1 MDPKPIFNATL
12 LLTAAVYGFV
22 LWIAMQAKLFG
33 FLIGYMITLSLFR
46 FSYHVLREVA
56 LGRRYITPPD
66 LESTNPVAET
76 TFVLHATLFLLLP
89 VMFWLMPRII
99 DGPTGE
105 YVRVLGLMLVLGTFP
120 ASVAVMAM
128 TRNSAA
134 ALSPLSI
141 GTVIKVLRGDY
152 LILLAWCAAVVVLA
166 NLASRLLGG
175 GSGVFDEIIGV
186 WGFLALFAL
195 VGSAIRAHRSD
206 FDYADVDEIRAQ
218 HVDEDRKRVWRADV
232 DRAYASIR
240 SGFVDQGYTTLKQL
254 IAREHDSLEV
264 YQWVF
269 NRMLDWQ
276 EQKFALDLARR
287 FVVRLVEEK
296 REQAA
301 LDLIQQ
307 CRRLS
312 PTFDVAREAAAHL
325 SAYARSIGRPKLA
338 EDLAAA
344 SAASPVPGSVAEG
357 SARPARPR
365 SVRVHRPRDQPR
377 AASVGQVLPEP
388 AQRYDHGARHADQEV
403 DVREAPDP
411 PREPAAQREERKL
424 DHRALPADRREVA
437 GVAIDERRRRRRPA
451 TRAASTRA
459 T

>member
-12 LLTAAVYGFV
+12 LLTAAVYGLV

-33 FLIGYMITLSLFR
+33 FLIGYMVTLSLFR

-56 LGRRYITPPD
+56 LGRKYITPPD

-76 TFVLHATLFLLLP
+76 TFVLHATLFSLLP

-134 ALSPLSI
+134 ALSPASI

-166 NLASRLLGG
+166 DLVSRLLGG
-175 GSGVFDEIIGV
+175 GILDEIIGV

-195 VGSAIRAHRSD
+195 VGSAIRAHRAD

-218 HVDEDRKRVWRADV
+218 HADEDHKRVWRAAV

-254 IAREHDSLEV
+254 IASEHDSLEV

-312 PTFDVAREAAAHL
+312 PTFEVPREAAVHL

-344 SAASPVPGSVAEG
+344 SAASPVPGPVAEG
-357 SARPARPR
+357 PA
-365 SVRVHRPRDQPR
+365 
-377 AASVGQVLPEP
+377 P
-388 AQRYDHGARHADQEV
+388 A
-403 DVREAPDP
+403 
-411 PREPAAQREERKL
+411 
-424 DHRALPADRREVA
+424 
-437 GVAIDERRRRRRPA
+437 A
-451 TRAASTRA
+451 TRAVSPRSQTP
-459 T
+459 

>member
-1 MDPKPIFNATL
+1 MDPKPILNATL
-12 LLTAAVYGFV
+12 LITAVVYGFV
-22 LWIAMQAKLFG
+22 LWIAIKAG
-33 FLIGYMITLSLFR
+33 FLGFTIGWMITLSLFR

-56 LGRRYITPPD
+56 LGRKNITPPD
-66 LESTNPVAET
+66 LESTNPFTEST
-76 TFVLHATLFLLLP
+76 LVLHATLYSLLP

-105 YVRVLGLMLVLGTFP
+105 YLRVLGLVLVLGTFP

-134 ALSPLSI
+134 ALSPVAI
-141 GTVIKVLRGDY
+141 GSVIKALRGDY
-152 LILLAWCAAVVVLA
+152 LILLGWCAAVVIVA
-166 NLASRLLGG
+166 NLASRLIGG
-175 GSGVFDEIIGV
+175 GSGIVDEIIGV

-195 VGSAIRAHRSD
+195 VGSAIRAHRAD
-206 FDYADVDEIRAQ
+206 FDYSDVDEIRAQ
-218 HVDEDRKRVWRADV
+218 HAEDDRVRVWRADV

-254 IAREHDSLEV
+254 ITREHESLEV

-296 REQAA
+296 REPAA

-312 PTFDVAREAAAHL
+312 PTFEIPRELGEKL
-325 SAYARSIGRPKLA
+325 SAYARSVGRPKLA
-338 EDLAAA
+338 EELAAA
-344 SAASPVPGSVAEG
+344 AAAQPSPAPQ
-357 SARPARPR
+357 PAAAQAAAAAPTVSPRPR
-365 SVRVHRPRDQPR
+365 SP
-377 AASVGQVLPEP
+377 
-388 AQRYDHGARHADQEV
+388 
-403 DVREAPDP
+403 
-411 PREPAAQREERKL
+411 
-424 DHRALPADRREVA
+424 
-437 GVAIDERRRRRRPA
+437 
-451 TRAASTRA
+451 
-459 T
+459 

>member
-12 LLTAAVYGFV
+12 LFTAVAYGFV
-22 LWIAMQAKLFG
+22 FWIAAHANVINTGYFGIGFGFG

-46 FSYHVLREVA
+46 FAYHVLHEVA
-56 LGRRYITPPD
+56 LGRKYITPPD
-66 LESTNPVAET
+66 LESTNPIGET
-76 TFVLHATLFLLLP
+76 TFSLHATLYTLLP
-89 VMFWLMPRII
+89 VMFFLMPRII
-99 DGPTGE
+99 AGPTGE
-105 YVRVLGLMLVLGTFP
+105 YVRVIGLVLVVGTFP

-134 ALSPLSI
+134 ALNPASI
-141 GTVIKVLRGDY
+141 GAVIKVLGRDY
-152 LILLAWCAAVVVLA
+152 LLLLGWCAAIVVLA
-166 NLASRLLGG
+166 ALVSALLGG
-175 GSGVFDEIIGV
+175 GGTGMVDEIIGV

-195 VGSAIRAHRSD
+195 VGSAIRAHRAD

-218 HVDEDRKRVWRADV
+218 HADEDRKRVWRSAV

-254 IAREHDSLEV
+254 IASEHDSLEV
-264 YQWVF
+264 YHWVF

-312 PTFDVAREAAAHL
+312 PAFEVPPEAATHL
-325 SAYARSIGRPKLA
+325 GAYARSVGRPKLA
-338 EDLAAA
+338 DELAAA
-344 SAASPVPGSVAEG
+344 AALSAA
-357 SARPARPR
+357 
-365 SVRVHRPRDQPR
+365 
-377 AASVGQVLPEP
+377 AA
-388 AQRYDHGARHADQEV
+388 
-403 DVREAPDP
+403 P
-411 PREPAAQREERKL
+411 PIPAAPSTASERS
-424 DHRALPADRREVA
+424 AAATPAVNP
-437 GVAIDERRRRRRPA
+437 RPP
-451 TRAASTRA
+451 SP
-459 T
+459 

>member
-1 MDPKPIFNATL
+1 MDPKPIFNATIL
-12 LLTAAVYGFV
+12 ITAVVYGFV
-22 LWIAMQAKLFG
+22 LWIAFQAKLFG
-33 FLIGYMITLSLFR
+33 FAIGWMITLSLFR

-56 LGRRYITPPD
+56 LGRKNITPPD
-66 LESTNPVAET
+66 LESTNPVAESPL
-76 TFVLHATLFLLLP
+76 VLHATLYALLP

-99 DGPTGE
+99 DGPAGE
-105 YVRVLGLMLVLGTFP
+105 YVRVLGLILVLGTFP

-128 TRNSAA
+128 TRNAAA
-134 ALSPLSI
+134 ALNPVSI

-152 LILLAWCAAVVVLA
+152 LILLAWCGAVVILA
-166 NLASRLLGG
+166 NVAAWLIGAGG
-175 GSGVFDEIIGV
+175 VVDEVIGV

-195 VGSAIRAHRSD
+195 VGSAIRAHRAD

-218 HVDEDRKRVWRADV
+218 HAEEDRRRAWHSAV

-240 SGFVDQGYTTLKQL
+240 SGFVDQGYNTLKQI
-254 IAREHDSLEV
+254 IAAEGDSLEI

-276 EQKFALDLARR
+276 EHKFALDLARR

-312 PTFDVAREAAAHL
+312 PTFEVPPEIAAKL

-338 EDLAAA
+338 EELAAA
-344 SAASPVPGSVAEG
+344 AAEAPAAASSAPVSAVAASPS
-357 SARPARPR
+357 PAA
-365 SVRVHRPRDQPR
+365 VNPR
-377 AASVGQVLPEP
+377 AQTP
-388 AQRYDHGARHADQEV
+388 
-403 DVREAPDP
+403 
-411 PREPAAQREERKL
+411 
-424 DHRALPADRREVA
+424 
-437 GVAIDERRRRRRPA
+437 
-451 TRAASTRA
+451 
-459 T
+459 